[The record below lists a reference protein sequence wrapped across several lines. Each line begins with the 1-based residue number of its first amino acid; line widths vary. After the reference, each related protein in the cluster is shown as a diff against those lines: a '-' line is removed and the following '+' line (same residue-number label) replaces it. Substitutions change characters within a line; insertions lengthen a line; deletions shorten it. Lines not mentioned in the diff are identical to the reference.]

1 VEAPTAD
8 ASPAFWMVLL
18 GVVLAYPRQRMLWL
32 QCSHQDYQGKRTSK
46 QAVLLNRHIIVGI
59 CGGIASYKAVELV
72 SQLQQAGALV
82 DVIMTEHA
90 EDFVRPLTFATMSHR
105 RVYVDLWE
113 PSGQAAETHIA
124 LAEQAELLTIVPAT
138 ANTIAKLANGIAD
151 NMLTAVA
158 LATKAP
164 LLLAPAMHGNMYM
177 HPATQVNL
185 ALLRQRGVVIVE
197 PLVGRLASGAVG
209 PGRLPETTTLLGAI
223 NMVLGRNGD
232 LAGRRVV
239 VTAGGTREPLDPVR
253 YIGNRSSGKM
263 GYALATEARD
273 RGAAVVL
280 ISGPVALEAPYG
292 VELRTVET
300 AMQMRDAVHN
310 VVVDADV
317 LVMSAAVAD
326 FRSAAPAAQ
335 KLKKGRGGG
344 GLDGEDGFSLRLV
357 RNPDILEELA
367 KTPDRQTGN
376 GGSQRHLVRVGFA
389 AETNDLISNARAKLA
404 GKRLDLLV
412 ANDVSR
418 PDSGFGT
425 ETNKVLIFHANGTM
439 EDLPVMPKTEL
450 AAAIWDRVVSLLQV

>member
-1 VEAPTAD
+1 
-8 ASPAFWMVLL
+8 M
-18 GVVLAYPRQRMLWL
+18 
-32 QCSHQDYQGKRTSK
+32 
-46 QAVLLNRHIIVGI
+46 LLNRRIIVGI

-90 EDFVRPLTFATMSHR
+90 EDFVRSLTFATMSHR
-105 RVYVDLWE
+105 RVYADLWE

-124 LAEQAELLTIVPAT
+124 LAEQAELLVIIPAT

-158 LATKAP
+158 LATRAP
-164 LLLAPAMHGNMYM
+164 LLIAPAMYQNMYL
-177 HPATQVNL
+177 HPATQANL
-185 ALLRQRGVVIVE
+185 ALLRQRGAFIVE

-209 PGRLPETTTLLGAI
+209 PGRLPETATLLGAI
-223 NMVLGRNGD
+223 SMVLGRDGD

-239 VTAGGTREPLDPVR
+239 VTAGGTREPIDPVR

-273 RGAAVVL
+273 RGATVVL

-292 VELRTVET
+292 VELRAVET
-300 AMQMRDAVHN
+300 TMQMRDAVHN
-310 VVVDADV
+310 AVVDADV

-326 FRSAAPAAQ
+326 FRAAAPAAQ
-335 KLKKGRGGG
+335 KLKKGRGGFD
-344 GLDGEDGFSLRLV
+344 DGDGFSLRLA

-367 KTPDRQTGN
+367 NTSDRQTGK
-376 GGSQRHLVRVGFA
+376 GGLQRHLVRVGFA
-389 AETNDLISNARAKLA
+389 AETNDLIANARDKLV

-425 ETNKVLIFHANGTM
+425 ETNKVLIFHTNGTV
-439 EDLPVMPKTEL
+439 EDLPVMPKTDL
-450 AAAIWDRVVSLLQV
+450 AAAIWDRVVALLGV